1 MEVGAAIVSYNPSQ
15 PLLDLVKGLA
25 KAGVPVEIVDNAS
38 TSGSDVLEECA
49 AAGATIAL
57 LDTNTGVAGAL
68 ARALDTSAAEWLLT
82 FDQDSRLTPD
92 LVEQLIHSPATTS
105 ARTAI
110 VAPVVV
116 DAQSGDLL
124 QGDPTAGRWYP
135 VERVLT
141 SGSLCRVAAL
151 RHIGGFRADL
161 VIDFVDWD
169 LCVRLR
175 EAGWQVAVEP
185 SAVLQHSIGRAT
197 AHVLPLLGAVSTS
210 NHTADRQYYKYRN
223 FLLLGRSGELAH
235 DPVWSARTAV
245 GLVLGVGKVLALEN
259 DRKAKIAAIAA
270 GVRDGVAGRG
280 GTRRRPSR
288 GGNLLQP
295 VQRPPGDVDGVMPAG
310 AAGTNEPFG
319 SPAAART
326 PVSVC
331 MATYNG
337 ARYLRLQLDSVLAQL
352 GPQDEL
358 LVQDDSSTDET
369 LDIVA
374 SYADP
379 RVEVLQNVS
388 NLGVISTFERCL
400 SRARRPIVLLC
411 DQDDEW
417 LPGKV
422 DAMVAAFADP
432 HVTGVVTDAVIVDE
446 DGNLTGE
453 SIFAYLRS
461 GPGVVH
467 NYVKNSYLGCCLAV
481 RREVLDVALPVPR
494 AVRTHDGWIGITAE
508 MLGEV
513 VFLPTPYVT
522 YRRHDANVSQMEP
535 FGFADIARRRLAL
548 AGHLARISPQVL
560 RRRAARAV

>member
-1 MEVGAAIVSYNPSQ
+1 
-15 PLLDLVKGLA
+15 
-25 KAGVPVEIVDNAS
+25 
-38 TSGSDVLEECA
+38 
-49 AAGATIAL
+49 
-57 LDTNTGVAGAL
+57 
-68 ARALDTSAAEWLLT
+68 
-82 FDQDSRLTPD
+82 
-92 LVEQLIHSPATTS
+92 
-105 ARTAI
+105 
-110 VAPVVV
+110 
-116 DAQSGDLL
+116 
-124 QGDPTAGRWYP
+124 
-135 VERVLT
+135 
-141 SGSLCRVAAL
+141 
-151 RHIGGFRADL
+151 
-161 VIDFVDWD
+161 
-169 LCVRLR
+169 
-175 EAGWQVAVEP
+175 
-185 SAVLQHSIGRAT
+185 
-197 AHVLPLLGAVSTS
+197 
-210 NHTADRQYYKYRN
+210 
-223 FLLLGRSGELAH
+223 
-235 DPVWSARTAV
+235 
-245 GLVLGVGKVLALEN
+245 VLGVGKVLALEN

-288 GGNLLQP
+288 GGNLLEP
-295 VQRPPGDVDGVMPAG
+295 VQRRPSDVDGVMPAG
-310 AAGTNEPFG
+310 AARTNEPVG